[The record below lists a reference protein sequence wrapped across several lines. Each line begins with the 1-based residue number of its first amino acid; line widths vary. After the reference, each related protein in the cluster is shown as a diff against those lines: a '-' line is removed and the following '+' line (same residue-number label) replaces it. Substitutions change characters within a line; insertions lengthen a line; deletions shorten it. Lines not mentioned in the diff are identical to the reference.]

1 MVKSKKIL
9 SLALA
14 LVMALGVLTMGVFA
28 AKTTPTATFTVSASA
43 SEVATGDE
51 VTITVKANATETFY
65 AGPMSLPI
73 EYDASLFEY
82 VADSAT
88 VANIYGESTTKSAVK
103 ADAGKLTVAL
113 TPSTSGA
120 VTAPDLNGANLTVLT
135 FKLKAIGSTGSGTVA
150 IADDQKTAANID
162 GKFYCGSFDSA
173 NPKTAELTEIG
184 QTLNRVSATI
194 SYKGGAVEPADLQL
208 AASAQTGIIIDTNK
222 TFGGQY
228 AGVVFGFVQK
238 AANTFMTNKYLQ
250 NNLEASNGGTL
261 EFARPNGKTSGG
273 FGTGTTVT
281 VKNSDGSDT
290 GKVYVVVIFGD
301 VNQDG
306 MITAADTTIVKG
318 WATKPATAPANNTV
332 LRMAAN
338 TAYVA
343 NATVLHNIQT
353 NDTTALKNYVT
364 KNAKATT
371 DLAKLNPVKLA
382 EAQAK
387 YNNFYQ

>member
-43 SEVATGDE
+43 SEVANGDE

-73 EYDASLFEY
+73 EYDSSLFEY

-103 ADAGKLTVAL
+103 AEAGKLTVAL

-135 FKLKAIGSTGSGTVA
+135 FKLKAIGSTGSSTVA
-150 IADDQKTAANID
+150 IADDQKTAANIG

-173 NPKTAELTEIG
+173 DPKTAELTEMG

-194 SYKGGAVEPADLQL
+194 SYKG
-208 AASAQTGIIIDTNK
+208 AAGTPELVLTE
-222 TFGGQY
+222 
-228 AGVVFGFVQK
+228 AGK
-238 AANTFMTNKYLQ
+238 AAGTVISTAHCTGDGFE
-250 NNLEASNGGTL
+250 EA
-261 EFARPNGKTSGG
+261 
-273 FGTGTTVT
+273 
-281 VKNSDGSDT
+281 
-290 GKVYVVVIFGD
+290 
-301 VNQDG
+301 
-306 MITAADTTIVKG
+306 
-318 WATKPATAPANNTV
+318 
-332 LRMAAN
+332 
-338 TAYVA
+338 
-343 NATVLHNIQT
+343 
-353 NDTTALKNYVT
+353 
-364 KNAKATT
+364 
-371 DLAKLNPVKLA
+371 
-382 EAQAK
+382 
-387 YNNFYQ
+387 

>member
-28 AKTTPTATFTVSASA
+28 AKTTPTATFTVSASP

-73 EYDASLFEY
+73 EYDSSLFEY

-103 ADAGKLTVAL
+103 AEAGKLTVAL

-135 FKLKAIGSTGSGTVA
+135 FKLKAIGSTGSSTVA
-150 IADDQKTAANID
+150 IANDQKTAANIG

-194 SYKGGAVEPADLQL
+194 SYKGGAVGTPELVLTARGTEMGTVIDRTSTCNDY
-208 AASAQTGIIIDTNK
+208 AGYVYGIDTLNDGEDILDFIK
-222 TFGGQY
+222 TDVGSVEVVENEN
-228 AGVVFGFVQK
+228 GVVSTGATIVLKNAAGEVVETYVFV
-238 AANTFMTNKYLQ
+238 Y
-250 NNLEASNGGTL
+250 
-261 EFARPNGKTSGG
+261 
-273 FGTGTTVT
+273 
-281 VKNSDGSDT
+281 
-290 GKVYVVVIFGD
+290 FGD
-301 VNQDG
+301 VNGDG
-306 MITAADTTIVKG
+306 MIDLADSDMIESSAAFIEEIVEGTATFMSTDVEVDGMLDLSDSDAIEAQCVF
-318 WATKPATAPANNTV
+318 
-332 LRMAAN
+332 
-338 TAYVA
+338 
-343 NATVLHNIQT
+343 I
-353 NDTTALKNYVT
+353 
-364 KNAKATT
+364 T
-371 DLAKLNPVKLA
+371 DLPTQYELA
-382 EAQAK
+382 ALHAELL
-387 YNNFYQ
+387 

>member
-51 VTITVKANATETFY
+51 VTITVIANATETFY

-73 EYDASLFEY
+73 EYDSSLFEY

-103 ADAGKLTVAL
+103 AEAGKLTVAL

-135 FKLKAIGSTGSGTVA
+135 FKLKAIGTTGSSTVA
-150 IADDQKTAANID
+150 IANDQKTAANIG

-194 SYKGGAVEPADLQL
+194 SYKGGAVEAADLEL
-208 AASAQTGIIIDTNK
+208 TAKGTEDGVVIDTRI

-228 AGVVFGFVQK
+228 DGAVYGFKQVNATTFRANNNYITNSVQATNEGSLSIARSFNTAGW
-238 AANTFMTNKYLQ
+238 
-250 NNLEASNGGTL
+250 S
-261 EFARPNGKTSGG
+261 
-273 FGTGTTVT
+273 TGTIITVLN
-281 VKNSDGSDT
+281 KDGSES
-290 GKVYVVVIFGD
+290 KKYIVIIFGD
-301 VNQDG
+301 VNCDG
-306 MITAADTTIVKG
+306 LINGNDTTACKNYI
-318 WATKPATAPANNTV
+318 ANPATLTRNEV
-332 LRMAAN
+332 RMAAN
-338 TAYVA
+338 CQNVNKTAMLYIL
-343 NATVLHNIQT
+343 NG
-353 NDTTALKNYVT
+353 NDTTAIKNYVANNSL
-364 KNAKATT
+364 KVSQAT
-371 DLAKLNPVKLA
+371 LAQTFSSTAVH
-382 EAQAK
+382 EK
-387 YNNFYQ
+387 YK

>member
-88 VANIYGESTTKSAVK
+88 VANIYGASTTKSAVK
-103 ADAGKLTVAL
+103 AEAGKLTVAL

-135 FKLKAIGSTGSGTVA
+135 FKLKAIGSTGSSTVA
-150 IADDQKTAANID
+150 IADDQKTAANIG
-162 GKFYCGSFDSA
+162 GKFYCGSFDSTD
-173 NPKTAELTEIG
+173 PKTAELTEMG

-194 SYKGGAVEPADLQL
+194 SYKGAVGTPELVLTQADNGAVIRNNLCTTSGEFA
-208 AASAQTGIIIDTNK
+208 GCVFGIDTLNGENIEDFVTTAVGSIEVVANADGNMSTGAK
-222 TFGGQY
+222 ILLKDA
-228 AGVVFGFVQK
+228 AGEVV
-238 AANTFMTNKYLQ
+238 AT
-250 NNLEASNGGTL
+250 
-261 EFARPNGKTSGG
+261 
-273 FGTGTTVT
+273 
-281 VKNSDGSDT
+281 
-290 GKVYVVVIFGD
+290 YVFIYFGD
-301 VNQDG
+301 VNGDG
-306 MITAADTTIVKG
+306 AVDITDAATVEAHDQWVETIEEDTAAYYASDVNYDAVVDITDS
-318 WATKPATAPANNTV
+318 
-332 LRMAAN
+332 AA
-338 TAYVA
+338 
-343 NATVLHNIQT
+343 I
-353 NDTTALKNYVT
+353 
-364 KNAKATT
+364 
-371 DLAKLNPVKLA
+371 
-382 EAQAK
+382 EAQDQWVEALEAQNVIAK
-387 YNNFYQ
+387 GFNGAW

>member
-43 SEVATGDE
+43 SEVANGDE

-73 EYDASLFEY
+73 EYDSSLFEY

-103 ADAGKLTVAL
+103 AEAGKLTVAL

-135 FKLKAIGSTGSGTVA
+135 FKLKAIGSTGSSTVA
-150 IADDQKTAANID
+150 IADDQKTAANIG

-173 NPKTAELTEIG
+173 DPKTAELTEMG

-194 SYKGGAVEPADLQL
+194 SYKG
-208 AASAQTGIIIDTNK
+208 AAGTPELVLTEAGKAAGTVISTAHCTGDGFDGCVMGIDTLGIHTTETIADNV
-222 TFGGQY
+222 TVNNGTM
-228 AGVVFGFVQK
+228 VV
-238 AANTFMTNKYLQ
+238 NTD
-250 NNLEASNGGTL
+250 ASNGIETTGAVI
-261 EFARPNGKTSGG
+261 EVYNNSGDLVAKYVFIY
-273 FGTGTTVT
+273 FGDLDR
-281 VKNSDGSDT
+281 DGSVTIADST
-290 GKVYVVVIFGD
+290 ICSDYELTYEGLDEEF
-301 VNQDG
+301 
-306 MITAADTTIVKG
+306 MLLAADVDGDSAVTIAD
-318 WATKPATAPANNTV
+318 ATILSDYELTYDPEGSFFNTQAAI
-332 LRMAAN
+332 AAN
-338 TAYVA
+338 YAG
-343 NATVLHNIQT
+343 
-353 NDTTALKNYVT
+353 
-364 KNAKATT
+364 
-371 DLAKLNPVKLA
+371 
-382 EAQAK
+382 
-387 YNNFYQ
+387 

>member
-43 SEVATGDE
+43 PEVATGDE

-73 EYDASLFEY
+73 EYNASLFEY

-103 ADAGKLTVAL
+103 AEAGKLTVAL

-135 FKLKAIGSTGSGTVA
+135 FKLKAIGSTGSSTVA
-150 IADDQKTAANID
+150 IADDQKTAANIG

-194 SYKGGAVEPADLQL
+194 SYKGGAAEPADL
-208 AASAQTGIIIDTNK
+208 AVKADYASTGIVIDSQK
-222 TFGGQY
+222 TFGGKY
-228 AGVVFGFVQK
+228 NGVVYGFNLDATVN
-238 AANTFMTNKYLQ
+238 AAFYTNR
-250 NNLEASNGGTL
+250 LEATNGGSIKVVKTPYV
-261 EFARPNGKTSGG
+261 ARPASY
-273 FGTGTTVT
+273 GTGATVE
-281 VKNSDGSDT
+281 VYNSDGT
-290 GKVYVVVIFGD
+290 LAKTYVIVILGD
-301 VNQDG
+301 VNGDG
-306 MITAADTTIVKG
+306 KILATDTQLVFNHVNSVAIITDEVKI
-318 WATKPATAPANNTV
+318 
-332 LRMAAN
+332 MAAN
-338 TAYVA
+338 AAPAAGRTEALKATSMYTI
-343 NATVLHNIQT
+343 NAT
-353 NDTTALKNYVT
+353 DTQAVFNAVNGTALDQ
-364 KNAKATT
+364 AA
-371 DLAKLNPVKLA
+371 LAA
-382 EAQAK
+382 SHAK
-387 YNNFYQ
+387 YNKYYQ

>member
-73 EYDASLFEY
+73 EYDALLFEY

-88 VANIYGESTTKSAVK
+88 VANIYGAGTTKSAVK
-103 ADAGKLTVAL
+103 AEAGKLTVAL

-135 FKLKAIGSTGSGTVA
+135 FKLKAIGTTGSSTVA
-150 IADDQKTAANID
+150 IANDQKTAANIG

-173 NPKTAELTEIG
+173 DPKTAELTEIG

-194 SYKGGAVEPADLQL
+194 SYKGAVGTPELILTDTGTEAGTVIDRTSTCNNYAGYVYGVDTLVDGESILDFVKTDVGSVEVVENENGIVSTGATIVLKNAAGEAVE
-208 AASAQTGIIIDTNK
+208 T
-222 TFGGQY
+222 Y
-228 AGVVFGFVQK
+228 VF
-238 AANTFMTNKYLQ
+238 
-250 NNLEASNGGTL
+250 
-261 EFARPNGKTSGG
+261 
-273 FGTGTTVT
+273 
-281 VKNSDGSDT
+281 
-290 GKVYVVVIFGD
+290 VYFGD
-301 VNQDG
+301 VNGDGLVDLSDSGAIEASDAFIEEIELGTEIYMAADVEVDG
-306 MITAADTTIVKG
+306 MV
-318 WATKPATAPANNTV
+318 
-332 LRMAAN
+332 
-338 TAYVA
+338 
-343 NATVLHNIQT
+343 
-353 NDTTALKNYVT
+353 
-364 KNAKATT
+364 
-371 DLAKLNPVKLA
+371 DLSDAGKI
-382 EAQAK
+382 EAQDSFIEDLPTQYELAALHAALL
-387 YNNFYQ
+387 

>member
-43 SEVATGDE
+43 SEVANGDE

-73 EYDASLFEY
+73 EYNASLFEY

-103 ADAGKLTVAL
+103 AEAGKLTVAL

-135 FKLKAIGSTGSGTVA
+135 FKLKAIGSTGSSTVA
-150 IADDQKTAANID
+150 IADDQKTAANIG

-173 NPKTAELTEIG
+173 NPKTAELTEMG

-194 SYKGGAVEPADLQL
+194 SYAGGSVGTPELVLKQADNGAVIRNNLCTTSGEFA
-208 AASAQTGIIIDTNK
+208 GCVFGIDTLNGENIEDFVTTAVGSIEVVANADGNMSTGAK
-222 TFGGQY
+222 ILLKDA
-228 AGVVFGFVQK
+228 AGEVV
-238 AANTFMTNKYLQ
+238 AT
-250 NNLEASNGGTL
+250 
-261 EFARPNGKTSGG
+261 
-273 FGTGTTVT
+273 
-281 VKNSDGSDT
+281 
-290 GKVYVVVIFGD
+290 YVFIYFGD
-301 VNQDG
+301 VNGDG
-306 MITAADTTIVKG
+306 SVDGSDAGDVEAHDAWLVTIDEDTAAYYSADVNGDGSIDGSDAGDIEAHDAWLVTLPSQ
-318 WATKPATAPANNTV
+318 AE
-332 LRMAAN
+332 MAGTFNGAW
-338 TAYVA
+338 
-343 NATVLHNIQT
+343 
-353 NDTTALKNYVT
+353 
-364 KNAKATT
+364 
-371 DLAKLNPVKLA
+371 
-382 EAQAK
+382 
-387 YNNFYQ
+387 

>member
-135 FKLKAIGSTGSGTVA
+135 FKLKAIGSTGSSTVA
-150 IADDQKTAANID
+150 IANDQKTAANIG

-184 QTLNRVSATI
+184 QTLNRVDTTI
-194 SYKGGAVEPADLQL
+194 SYKGGAVEAADLEL
-208 AASAQTGIIIDTNK
+208 TAKGTEDGVVIDTRI

-228 AGVVFGFVQK
+228 DGAVYGFKQVNATTFRANNNYITNSVQATNEGSLSIARSFNTAGW
-238 AANTFMTNKYLQ
+238 
-250 NNLEASNGGTL
+250 S
-261 EFARPNGKTSGG
+261 
-273 FGTGTTVT
+273 TGTIITVLN
-281 VKNSDGSDT
+281 KDGSES
-290 GKVYVVVIFGD
+290 KKYIVIIFGD
-301 VNQDG
+301 VNCDG
-306 MITAADTTIVKG
+306 LINGNDTTACKNYI
-318 WATKPATAPANNTV
+318 ANPATLTRNEV
-332 LRMAAN
+332 RMAAN
-338 TAYVA
+338 CQNVNKTAMLYIL
-343 NATVLHNIQT
+343 NG
-353 NDTTALKNYVT
+353 NDTTAIKNYVANNSL
-364 KNAKATT
+364 KVSQAT
-371 DLAKLNPVKLA
+371 LAQTFSSTAVH
-382 EAQAK
+382 EK
-387 YNNFYQ
+387 YK

>member
-28 AKTTPTATFTVSASA
+28 AKTTPTATFTVSSSA
-43 SEVATGDE
+43 SEVANGDE

-184 QTLNRVSATI
+184 QTLN
-194 SYKGGAVEPADLQL
+194 
-208 AASAQTGIIIDTNK
+208 
-222 TFGGQY
+222 
-228 AGVVFGFVQK
+228 
-238 AANTFMTNKYLQ
+238 
-250 NNLEASNGGTL
+250 
-261 EFARPNGKTSGG
+261 
-273 FGTGTTVT
+273 
-281 VKNSDGSDT
+281 
-290 GKVYVVVIFGD
+290 
-301 VNQDG
+301 
-306 MITAADTTIVKG
+306 
-318 WATKPATAPANNTV
+318 
-332 LRMAAN
+332 
-338 TAYVA
+338 
-343 NATVLHNIQT
+343 
-353 NDTTALKNYVT
+353 
-364 KNAKATT
+364 
-371 DLAKLNPVKLA
+371 
-382 EAQAK
+382 
-387 YNNFYQ
+387 NNFLQRRRS

>member
-43 SEVATGDE
+43 PEVATGDE

-73 EYDASLFEY
+73 EYDKSLFEY

-103 ADAGKLTVAL
+103 AEAGKLTVAL

-135 FKLKAIGSTGSGTVA
+135 FKLKAIGSTGSSTVA
-150 IADDQKTAANID
+150 IADDQKTAANIG

-194 SYKGGAVEPADLQL
+194 SYKGGAVGTPELVLTARGTEMGTVIDRTSTCNDY
-208 AASAQTGIIIDTNK
+208 AGYVYGIDTLNDGEDILDFIK
-222 TFGGQY
+222 TDVGSVEVVENEN
-228 AGVVFGFVQK
+228 GVVSTGATIVLKNAAGEVVETYVFV
-238 AANTFMTNKYLQ
+238 Y
-250 NNLEASNGGTL
+250 
-261 EFARPNGKTSGG
+261 
-273 FGTGTTVT
+273 
-281 VKNSDGSDT
+281 
-290 GKVYVVVIFGD
+290 FGD
-301 VNQDG
+301 VNGDG
-306 MITAADTTIVKG
+306 MIDLADSDMIESSAAFIEEIVEGTATFMSTDVEVDGMLDLSDSDAIEAQCVF
-318 WATKPATAPANNTV
+318 
-332 LRMAAN
+332 
-338 TAYVA
+338 
-343 NATVLHNIQT
+343 I
-353 NDTTALKNYVT
+353 
-364 KNAKATT
+364 T
-371 DLAKLNPVKLA
+371 DLPTQYELA
-382 EAQAK
+382 ALHAELL
-387 YNNFYQ
+387 

>member
-73 EYDASLFEY
+73 EYDESLFEY

-135 FKLKAIGSTGSGTVA
+135 FKLKAIGTTGSSTVA
-150 IADDQKTAANID
+150 IANDQKTAANIG

-173 NPKTAELTEIG
+173 NPKTAELTEMG
-184 QTLNRVSATI
+184 QTLNRVDTTI
-194 SYKGGAVEPADLQL
+194 SYKSAGNPELVLTDSGNGAVIRNDLC
-208 AASAQTGIIIDTNK
+208 TGTGE
-222 TFGGQY
+222 F
-228 AGVVFGFVQK
+228 AGCVFGVDTLNGENIEDFVTT
-238 AANTFMTNKYLQ
+238 AVGSIEVVAND
-250 NNLEASNGGTL
+250 NGEITTGATIL
-261 EFARPNGKTSGG
+261 LKDTSGEVVA
-273 FGTGTTVT
+273 T
-281 VKNSDGSDT
+281 
-290 GKVYVVVIFGD
+290 YVFIYFGD
-301 VNQDG
+301 VNGDG
-306 MITAADTTIVKG
+306 AVDGSDAGDVEAHDAWLVTIDEDTAAYYSADVNGDGSVDGSDAGDIEAHDAWLVTLPSQ
-318 WATKPATAPANNTV
+318 AE
-332 LRMAAN
+332 MAGVFNGAW
-338 TAYVA
+338 
-343 NATVLHNIQT
+343 
-353 NDTTALKNYVT
+353 
-364 KNAKATT
+364 
-371 DLAKLNPVKLA
+371 
-382 EAQAK
+382 
-387 YNNFYQ
+387 

>member
-28 AKTTPTATFTVSASA
+28 AKTTPTATFTVSSSA

-73 EYDASLFEY
+73 EYNASLFEY

-103 ADAGKLTVAL
+103 AEAGKLTVAL

-135 FKLKAIGSTGSGTVA
+135 FKLKAIGSTGSSTVA
-150 IADDQKTAANID
+150 IADDQKTAANIG

-194 SYKGGAVEPADLQL
+194 SYKGGAVGTPELVLTQADNGAVIRKDLC
-208 AASAQTGIIIDTNK
+208 TGTGEFAGCVFGIDTLN
-222 TFGGQY
+222 GENIED
-228 AGVVFGFVQK
+228 FV
-238 AANTFMTNKYLQ
+238 
-250 NNLEASNGGTL
+250 
-261 EFARPNGKTSGG
+261 
-273 FGTGTTVT
+273 TTAV
-281 VKNSDGSDT
+281 GSIE
-290 GKVYVVVIFGD
+290 V
-301 VNQDG
+301 
-306 MITAADTTIVKG
+306 
-318 WATKPATAPANNTV
+318 
-332 LRMAAN
+332 
-338 TAYVA
+338 VA
-343 NATVLHNIQT
+343 NADGNMSTGATILLKDAAGEVVATYVFIYFGDINGDGAVDITDAAMVEAHDQWVETIDEDTAAYYASDVNCDATVDI
-353 NDTTALKNYVT
+353 
-364 KNAKATT
+364 T
-371 DLAKLNPVKLA
+371 DSAA
-382 EAQAK
+382 IEAQDQWVESLEAQNVIAK
-387 YNNFYQ
+387 GFNGAW

>member
-43 SEVATGDE
+43 SEVANGDE

-82 VADSAT
+82 VADSAA
-88 VANIYGESTTKSAVK
+88 VANIYGAGTTKSAVK
-103 ADAGKLTVAL
+103 AEAGKLTVAL

-135 FKLKAIGSTGSGTVA
+135 FKLKAIGSTGSSTVA
-150 IADDQKTAANID
+150 IANDQKTDANIG

-184 QTLNRVSATI
+184 QTLNRVDTTI
-194 SYKGGAVEPADLQL
+194 SYKSAAAPADLQL

-228 AGVVFGFVQK
+228 AGVVFGFVQT
-238 AANTFMTNKYLQ
+238 AGNTFMTNKYLQ